1 MVYRTWGVGA
11 TRGFPPPG
19 GPGIRGLPGVAR
31 GTDFRQAFTMTHRRA
46 KQEVDFIPEDFP
58 AGKAAALWLVFGAAI
73 VGALTGLVGTA
84 FLLALRA
91 GGRGFAAILA
101 SLSGWPPVLG
111 WLVVAALVASAT
123 TLAAWLVR
131 RFAPNAGGSGVPDV
145 EKVLRGHSQPHHA
158 RVLPVK
164 FLGGWLALSAGLL
177 LGREGPTVQM
187 GAVIGERIGRFF
199 PRLEG
204 AWKSLMAA
212 GAGAGLATAFNAP
225 VGGTIFILE
234 EVFRKITPL
243 TFTLAATAA
252 CVAIFLQR
260 AVFHLPQD
268 YTVPVLPEAPAAS
281 VGLFFLFGAVVGVL
295 GMLYNR
301 VLLKLLDFCAH
312 LEGVSPNA
320 KAAGVGLVVGTVA
333 WLAPSWVGGG
343 DAITQTILDA
353 QTGLF
358 VLAGMAFVRFFL
370 GPLSYAAGTPG
381 GLFAPVVAMGALV
394 GSAAGTLLHAT
405 HPDLVPS
412 PMAFA
417 VAGMAAF
424 FTASVRAPLTGIVI
438 CLEMTSCYALFFPM
452 LAACLGAY
460 LVPTLAKNLPIY
472 DALAERPAP
481 KKSSSGSR

>member
-1 MVYRTWGVGA
+1 
-11 TRGFPPPG
+11 
-19 GPGIRGLPGVAR
+19 
-31 GTDFRQAFTMTHRRA
+31 MTHKRA
-46 KQEVDFIPEDFP
+46 KREVDFIPEDFP
-58 AGKAAALWLVFGAAI
+58 EGKAPALWLVFGAVI
-73 VGALTGLVGTA
+73 VGALTGLIGTG

-91 GGRGFAAILA
+91 GGSWFSALITA
-101 SLSGWPPVLG
+101 LSSWPPVLG
-111 WLVVAALVASAT
+111 WLVIASLVATAT
-123 TLAAWLVR
+123 ATAAWLVR

-158 RVLPVK
+158 HVLPVK

-187 GAVIGERIGRFF
+187 GAVIGERVGRFF

-243 TFTLAATAA
+243 TFTLAGTAA
-252 CVAIFLQR
+252 CAAIFLQR
-260 AVFHLPQD
+260 AVFHMPQD
-268 YTVPVLPEAPAAS
+268 YTVPVLPEAPAAA
-281 VGLFFLFGAVVGVL
+281 VGLFFVFGAVVGVL
-295 GMLYNR
+295 GLLYNR
-301 VLLKLLDFCAH
+301 VLLKLLAFSAH

-320 KAAGVGLVVGTVA
+320 KAAAVGAVVGTVA

-343 DAITQTILDA
+343 DSITQTILDEHPE
-353 QTGLF
+353 LF

-394 GSAAGTLLHAT
+394 GSAAGTFLHALY
-405 HPDLVPS
+405 PELVPA
-412 PMAFA
+412 PLAFA

-460 LVPTLAKNLPIY
+460 LIPTLAKNLPIY
-472 DALAERPAP
+472 DALADFPGPA
-481 KKSSSGSR
+481 KKSDKPK

>member
-1 MVYRTWGVGA
+1 MEKRTRFLHNGSM
-11 TRGFPPPG
+11 TRKQS
-19 GPGIRGLPGVAR
+19 R
-31 GTDFRQAFTMTHRRA
+31 
-46 KQEVDFIPEDFP
+46 QEVDFIPEDFP
-58 AGKAAALWLVFGAAI
+58 EGKAAAIRLVVGAAV
-73 VGALTGLVGTA
+73 VGALTGVVGTA
-84 FLLALRA
+84 FLVAVRHGGSCFLALVSA
-91 GGRGFAAILA
+91 
-101 SLSGWPPVLG
+101 LSSWPPVLG
-111 WLVVAALVASAT
+111 WLVIASLVAST
-123 TLAAWLVR
+123 TALAAWLVR

-145 EKVLRGHSQPHHA
+145 EKVLRGHLEPHHA

-164 FLGGWLALSAGLL
+164 FFGGWLALSAGLL

-187 GAVIGERIGRFF
+187 GAVIGERVGRFF
-199 PRLEG
+199 PRLQG

-252 CVAIFLQR
+252 CTAIFLQR
-260 AVFHLPQD
+260 AVFHMPQD
-268 YTVPVLPEAPAAS
+268 YLVPVLPVAPASAA
-281 VGLFFLFGAVVGVL
+281 GLFFLFGAAVGVL

-301 VLLKLLDFCAH
+301 ILLKLLDFSAH
-312 LEGVSPNA
+312 LDGVSPNA
-320 KAAGVGLVVGTVA
+320 KAAGVGAVVGTVA

-343 DAITQTILDA
+343 DAITQTILD
-353 QTGLF
+353 GHPGIF
-358 VLAGMAFVRFFL
+358 VLAGMAFIRFFL

-394 GSAAGTLLHAT
+394 GSVAGALLHGMF
-405 HPDLVPS
+405 PDTVPS
-412 PMAFA
+412 PLAFA
-417 VAGMAAF
+417 VVGMAAF

-438 CLEMTSCYALFFPM
+438 CLEMTSCYSLFYAM

-472 DALAERPAP
+472 DALAARTSAR
-481 KKSSSGSR
+481 KRHGSAA